1 MPYEKIVFG
10 TDGSL
15 TANVAER
22 VAVEIAKAAHATLV
36 VVSAYSDEEGKD
48 LSERAVAAS
57 GGRAETS
64 GVQPETEVV
73 EGEPAAAITEV
84 ADRGDAD
91 LIVVGDVGLGGPK
104 RFRLGGIADQVSHNM
119 PCDLLI
125 VRTSKPDPARAPGS
139 YGRVLIGTDGSPTAA
154 RAVRV
159 GNELAA
165 AMGAGVELVYVGEE
179 VMGGIVLRD
188 AAGRLGGD
196 VATRTLQGDPGEQI
210 VELAGAEGHDLVV
223 VGNKGMGGALRFL
236 LGAVPDKVS
245 HLAPCDVL
253 VVNTTGRSLEDL
265 EPGEGAVVTVG
276 RKKVAAYRDPS
287 GALTTLLPK
296 CKHLGCT
303 VGWNHRASTWDCPCH
318 GSRYDASGKVIQG
331 PAQRDLDPLEL
342 DSA

>member
-1 MPYEKIVFG
+1 MPYEKVVVG
-10 TDGSL
+10 TDGSP
-15 TANVAER
+15 TAAVAER
-22 VAVEIAKAAHATLV
+22 VALELAKAVGGELL
-36 VVSAYSDEEGKD
+36 VVSAYVDDDGKRRADE
-48 LSERAVAAS
+48 AVAA
-57 GGRAETS
+57 GRALAEAT
-64 GVQPETEVV
+64 GVQTVTEVV
-73 EGEPAAAITEV
+73 EGAPAAAVTEV

-91 LIVVGDVGLGGPK
+91 LVVVGDVGLGGPK
-104 RFRLGGIADQVSHNM
+104 RFRLGGVADEISHNM

-125 VRTSKPDPARAPGS
+125 VRTSKPDPTKAPAA
-139 YGRVLIGTDGSPTAA
+139 YGRILIGTDGSPTAA

-159 GNELAA
+159 GSELAA

-188 AAGRLGGD
+188 AAQRLGGE

-223 VGNKGMGGALRFL
+223 VGNKGMSGSLRFL

-296 CKHLGCT
+296 CKHMGCT

-318 GSRYDASGKVIQG
+318 GSRYDSSGKVIQG
-331 PAQRDLDPLEL
+331 PAQRNLDPIELES
-342 DSA
+342 D